1 MNQEYVVVN
10 DKNRFMRIIAIFD
23 LPMITNE
30 EKRNYRKFVKYLK
43 NEGYIRIQYSVYSKL
58 CINNNSCSTA
68 SKKLE
73 NNAPKDGD
81 IRYMIITENQY
92 LSIANIN
99 NVYSLQ
105 ERITTMDRTIIIGGM
120 NSEN

>member
-1 MNQEYVVVN
+1 MI
-10 DKNRFMRIIAIFD
+10 KNRFMRLVVIFD
-23 LPMITNE
+23 LPTITKTD
-30 EKRNYRKFVKYLK
+30 KRNYRKFVKYLK

-105 ERITTMDRTIIIGGM
+105 EQITTMDRTIIIGGM

>member
-1 MNQEYVVVN
+1 MI
-10 DKNRFMRIIAIFD
+10 KNRFMRIIAIFD

-58 CINNNSCSTA
+58 CINNNSCITA
-68 SKKLE
+68 AKKLRS
-73 NNAPKDGD
+73 NAPKEGD
-81 IRYMIITENQY
+81 VRYMVVSENQY
-92 LSIANIN
+92 LGIVNIN

-105 ERITTMDRTIIIGGM
+105 EKITTMDRTIIIGGM
-120 NSEN
+120 NVED